1 MSHCHIITLAHCHV
15 STLAHYH
22 IVTLAHLH
30 ISTLSHQH
38 ISTPHHHTLP
48 HYPIITLSAQSLSP
62 QVIASAG
69 GYQSNAA
76 GSLSFTIG
84 ETNTQ
89 TLSSATHMLTQG
101 FQQPYKMTLNLKAF
115 IQGYYQGGGFMENV
129 LYAQVVT
136 ALAGI
141 ECDTIQIELRQSTLP
156 YTLVSATTQ
165 VIQTNGMVI
174 FNGTAAAG
182 QAYYIVLKHRNA
194 LETWS
199 ANPVMLTENTL
210 YDFTAAAN
218 KAYGDNQVE
227 VESGVWAFYSGD
239 INQDENADLLDAS
252 LLEASIANFDFGY
265 FATDLNGDGNVD
277 LLDLPIEETNISNF
291 IFSQHP

>member
-1 MSHCHIITLAHCHV
+1 MKNKIILAFIII
-15 STLAHYH
+15 SSYYP
-22 IVTLAHLH
+22 
-30 ISTLSHQH
+30 ISTLQ
-38 ISTPHHHTLP
+38 
-48 HYPIITLSAQSLSP
+48 AQTLSP

-69 GYQSNAA
+69 GYQSNAS
-76 GSLSFTIG
+76 GSLSFTIS

-89 TLSSATHMLTQG
+89 TLTSANHMLTQG

-129 LYAQVVT
+129 LYAQGVT

-141 ECDTIQIELRQSTLP
+141 ECDTIQIELRQSTWP
-156 YTLVSATTQ
+156 YALLSATTQ

-210 YDFTAAAN
+210 YDFTTAAN

-239 INQDENADLLDAS
+239 INQDENMDLLDAS
-252 LLEASIANFDFGY
+252 ILETSIANFDFGY

-277 LLDLPIEETNISNF
+277 LLDSPMLEVNVNAF
-291 IFSQHP
+291 IYSVHP